1 MSVGY
6 KWKISLFPAV
16 QLAAVVWGLACPLS
30 SFGFVLQEDAG
41 LCLSRLAS
49 CPLPSTLWPIVGP
62 DLPSS
67 CSAVTSLISAPFLFS
82 WEDSWPLGHMSPS
95 QARSSSLRP
104 KACHTSESKLFD
116 LILKKKFMQMVKSQR
131 INESLH

>member
-30 SFGFVLQEDAG
+30 SFGCVLQEDAG

-49 CPLPSTLWPIVGP
+49 CPLPSTLWPIIGP
-62 DLPSS
+62 DLFLLQCYDIPYL
-67 CSAVTSLISAPFLFS
+67 CSLPLQLGGQLAFGAHVTVSISGQGF
-82 WEDSWPLGHMSPS
+82 
-95 QARSSSLRP
+95 
-104 KACHTSESKLFD
+104 
-116 LILKKKFMQMVKSQR
+116 
-131 INESLH
+131 